1 MARKNKQKDEIPEVI
16 SASDAAADD
25 SHEMVL
31 IKAHEFVHISNNVSI
46 TQRKLMNVLLYNAY
60 DSLLTQE
67 EHTILLPTLVE
78 LMGYETN
85 NYDFL
90 KEAFRGLV
98 DLKFEW
104 NLLEN
109 NKIDVW
115 GVATAIAQAEIDG
128 NLCRY
133 SYAPKVRE
141 KMYNPDIYALIDLSV
156 QGKFGKNGYALA
168 LYENCLRFRSQKKT
182 IFFSLPLLKKLLG
195 VAENAY
201 VNDFKSFNRDVIK
214 TSIATV
220 NEVGNILLKSEFQR
234 ENRKVVAVQFIITE
248 KFVALPSDLTSS
260 DADPVIVSML
270 REYGLSEKSAKT
282 EASMHSEEYIKS
294 VLRYVDSKV
303 AVNKVDDIPAYTVKA
318 LKEGWMMNETKF
330 SKAKREKE
338 TFEKETRVYEREM
351 QKIKEAF
358 SEFRKS
364 RIAQIREDLSSEM
377 TESLDREFVS
387 TLLPHEL
394 DTLKRSGLGSA
405 IIQSRFNHFI
415 AGKYLTKPEEI
426 DLEAFVKYSK
436 FEMPKQPVAPIA
448 KTRRKAIEKGQG
460 SLL

>member
-1 MARKNKQKDEIPEVI
+1 MGKKDKSEDKMPEVI
-16 SASDAAADD
+16 SASETSDD
-25 SHEMVL
+25 NHEMVL

-78 LMGYETN
+78 LMGFKTN

-104 NLLEN
+104 NLLGN

-115 GVATAIAQAEIDG
+115 GVATAIAQAEIEG

-141 KMYNPDIYALIDLSV
+141 KMYNPEIYAQIDLRV

-182 IFFSLPLLKKLLG
+182 IFFSIPLLKKLLG

-201 VNDFKSFNRDVIK
+201 VDDFKSFNRDVIK

-220 NEVGNILLKSEFQR
+220 NDVGNIILKSEFQR

-248 KFVALPSDLTSS
+248 KYLSLPDLTSS
-260 DADPVIVSML
+260 DVDPSLVSLL
-270 REYGLSEKSAKT
+270 RDYGLSEKSAKT
-282 EASMHSEEYIKS
+282 EASIHSEEYIKS
-294 VLRYVDSKV
+294 VLQYVDSKV
-303 AVNKVDDIPAYTVKA
+303 ATNKVEDVAAYTVKA

-338 TFEKETRVYEREM
+338 SFEKENRIYEREM
-351 QKIKEAF
+351 QKLKEAF
-358 SEFRKS
+358 SEYRKS
-364 RIAQIREDLSSEM
+364 RIAQIREELSSEV
-377 TESLDREFVS
+377 TESLNTEFMS
-387 TLLPHEL
+387 TLQPHEL
-394 DTLKRSGLGSA
+394 DTLKRLGLDSA
-405 IIQSRFNHFI
+405 IIQSRFNYFI
-415 AGKYLTKPEEI
+415 AGKYLTKPEEM

-436 FEMPKQPVAPIA
+436 FEMPTQPVAPIA
-448 KTRRKAIEKGQG
+448 KTRKKATDKGQG
-460 SLL
+460 SLI